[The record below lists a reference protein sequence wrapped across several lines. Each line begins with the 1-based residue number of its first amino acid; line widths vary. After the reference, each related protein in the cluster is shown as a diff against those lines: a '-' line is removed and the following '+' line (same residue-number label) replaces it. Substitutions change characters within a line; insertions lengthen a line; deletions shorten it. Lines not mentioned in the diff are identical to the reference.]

1 MRYFPYEYRPFQREI
16 VNDVEE
22 TLNKKGHLILE
33 APTGIGKTIA
43 VLAPSLEFALKNK
56 LKIFYLTRTNSQQ
69 EQVIKEARKLKK
81 EYSFTLVPIQGRNS
95 YCMLFLKEKI
105 FDATP
110 EELAISCRK
119 RKKDVENGN
128 AESCIFYK
136 NFLEK
141 GKDVVLYAK
150 ENILTAQDFVDRSME
165 DEVCA
170 YEAMKLAATEADIL
184 IMPYVYFF
192 DPNIRSRL
200 FEWINISIENT
211 ILIIDEAHNLP
222 DFARNQR
229 TMHLTL
235 KSISGVDREIMDYGD
250 DNKFGIK
257 YSEFIEIFRETLFG
271 LAEKLLKEKD
281 DSPLNNE
288 YLLQMLSDAFGTST
302 DNFILFLNT
311 LLDYGE
317 KIRGEKL
324 SKGQLPRSFVGNLGQ
339 FLLEFF
345 LNEDRDTVR
354 IITKEEQLMLEMFAI
369 DPKPVTSIIENSYA
383 SIHMS
388 GTLRPLDEYESLI
401 FNKKI
406 AKKIIY
412 PSPFPKNNLKVYYID
427 NVTTK
432 FDYIKNDEEREKMAK
447 LIEKIINTKHNSLVL
462 FPSYNLMNKILE
474 RDIAFFG
481 NVYKETPNMSQRDF
495 IKNIHMFK
503 RHGGVFFSVFGSRI
517 SEGMDFPG
525 GQIELVVIA
534 GIPYPKPSAKQK
546 LMELYYSQ
554 EMDKNTVYKY
564 LVHGP
569 TGRRILQAIGRMIR
583 SSTDRGLAIILD
595 KRAPRFKEYIEME
608 KSKNIEEEIKTFY
621 SNMASLK

>member
-22 TLNKKGHLILE
+22 TLKKKGHLILE

-69 EQVIKEARKLKK
+69 EQVIKEARKLRK
-81 EYSFTLVPIQGRNS
+81 EYSFTVVPIQGRNS

-105 FDATP
+105 FDASP

-128 AESCIFYK
+128 VESCIFYK

-170 YEAMKLAATEADIL
+170 YEAMKLASSEADIL

-200 FEWINISIENT
+200 FEWVNTSIENI

-235 KSISGVDREIMDYGD
+235 KSISAVDKEIMDYGD

-271 LAEKLLKEKD
+271 LEEKLLKEKE

-288 YLLQMLSDAFGTST
+288 YLLQMLSDAFGISM
-302 DNFILFLNT
+302 DNFILFLNS
-311 LLDYGE
+311 LVDYGE
-317 KIRGEKL
+317 KIREEKL

-345 LNEDRDTVR
+345 LNEDKDTAR
-354 IITKEEQLMLEMFAI
+354 IITKDEQLMLEIFAI

-401 FNKKI
+401 FNNKI

-432 FDYIKNDEEREKMAK
+432 FDDIKNDDEREKMAK

-462 FPSYNLMNKILE
+462 FPSYNLMSKILE

-554 EMDKNTVYKY
+554 ELDKNTVYKY

-583 SSTDRGLAIILD
+583 SSTDRGIAIILD

-608 KSKNIEEEIKTFY
+608 RSKNIEEEIKTFY
-621 SNMASLK
+621 SNMWFVE